1 MAKRKFDPVL
11 PHPEEIMFVGSL
23 HQMPK
28 AFRQQQE
35 ALRSLRGLVGRNLKP
50 GEADAKGNRV
60 SEETTGQ

>member
-1 MAKRKFDPVL
+1 
-11 PHPEEIMFVGSL
+11 MFVGSL